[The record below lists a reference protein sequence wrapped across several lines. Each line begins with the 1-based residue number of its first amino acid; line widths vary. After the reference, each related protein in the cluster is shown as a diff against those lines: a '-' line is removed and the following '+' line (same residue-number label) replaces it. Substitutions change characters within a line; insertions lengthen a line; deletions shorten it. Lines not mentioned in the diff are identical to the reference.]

1 VAGKIETA
9 DSVSGGPSGSKV
21 VSHWQAS
28 LDDLKTRQTSLD
40 DLKTRQTSLDDLKT
54 SLDDLKTH

>member
-1 VAGKIETA
+1 MAGKIETA

-40 DLKTRQTSLDDLKT
+40 DLKT